1 MPANLHFPN
10 NTPAFLSY
18 LHNVHS
24 HLAIFHSP
32 QTPHDYPLYTRKN
45 NCECHCTTD
54 DNVCGFTLYL
64 T

>member
-10 NTPAFLSY
+10 NTPAFLSH

-45 NCECHCTTD
+45 NCVIVLQMIMYADLPST
-54 DNVCGFTLYL
+54 
-64 T
+64 